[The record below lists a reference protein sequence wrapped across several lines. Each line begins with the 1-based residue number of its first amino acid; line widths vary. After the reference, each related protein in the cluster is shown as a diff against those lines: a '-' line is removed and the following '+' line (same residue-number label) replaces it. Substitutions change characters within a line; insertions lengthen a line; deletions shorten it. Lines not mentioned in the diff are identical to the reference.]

1 VQENEYKIAIDQRNM
16 ICTKMAHLEMML
28 EPFVVQCGN
37 STALL
42 TGNVTMRDH
51 HAASMQQV
59 YARLLRGH
67 KLCANKKKLG
77 IPQIARITAANNY
90 SFGD

>member
-1 VQENEYKIAIDQRNM
+1 
-16 ICTKMAHLEMML
+16 
-28 EPFVVQCGN
+28 
-37 STALL
+37 
-42 TGNVTMRDH
+42 MRDH

-67 KLCANKKKLG
+67 KLCANKKKLS
-77 IPQIARITAANNY
+77 IPQIARITVANNY